1 MAYNRLQ
8 ANKNQAPSTKELRK
22 KTNTKKGLLSQNEFD
37 SAVVQFIIDGIEP
50 LRTVEQEHF
59 KAYTNGNFLA
69 TVTMYFAS

>member
-1 MAYNRLQ
+1 MAHNLLQ
-8 ANKNQAPSTKELRK
+8 AKKHRAPSTNELRK

-37 SAVVQFIIDGIEP
+37 SAVVQFIIDGMEP

-69 TVTMYFAS
+69 TVTMEFAC